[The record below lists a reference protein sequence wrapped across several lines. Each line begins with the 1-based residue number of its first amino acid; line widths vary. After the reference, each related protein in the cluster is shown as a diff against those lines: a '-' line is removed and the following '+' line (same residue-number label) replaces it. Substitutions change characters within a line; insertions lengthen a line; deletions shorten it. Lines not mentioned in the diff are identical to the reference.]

1 MTKEQEGIRVFISG
15 NSGNKE
21 MVTHQHRILMI
32 LDSLGFAANPGIEV
46 LDIAGPGMEEARDFM
61 RGNSKKRGNLRHVL
75 PPQIFNG
82 DKYCGDYDDFD
93 IANEDDH
100 LEEFLGVPQKGTHLE
115 DPKGTAV
122 EGDATKLEGQP
133 AVNGESEP
141 MKEDIELEEAPK
153 EE

>member
-1 MTKEQEGIRVFISG
+1 MTKGDGIRVFISG

-32 LDSLGFAANPGIEV
+32 LDSLGIDTEV
-46 LDIAGPGMEEARDFM
+46 IDVAGPGMEEARDFM
-61 RGNSKKRGNLRHVL
+61 RGNGKKKENARHVL

-93 IANEDDH
+93 VANEDDH
-100 LEEFLGVPQKGTHLE
+100 LEEFLGIPRKGPSLE
-115 DPKGTAV
+115 EGKGTAV
-122 EGDATKLEGQP
+122 DGDVNKSEGQP
-133 AVNGESEP
+133 AVNGESVPSEP